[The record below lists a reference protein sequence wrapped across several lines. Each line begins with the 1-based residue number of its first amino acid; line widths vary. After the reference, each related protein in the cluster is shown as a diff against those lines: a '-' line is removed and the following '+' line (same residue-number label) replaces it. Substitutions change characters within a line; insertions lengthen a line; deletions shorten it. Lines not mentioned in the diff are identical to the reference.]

1 MWKLVLFLF
10 PLLPAS
16 AQSSLSLGLGAFA
29 YDLALPSGY
38 WGGVSLR
45 SGPVWGLRAYA
56 RREGRFLGLPAS
68 YYGGLWTEYV
78 NATEYFGSNLLYL
91 NTFMGTEIYLGN
103 DHWAL
108 FGESWYP
115 LYVWGPG
122 PSSFGFPG
130 AFGLRYYFSGREAY
144 TATDLLNAPLKLYF
158 LASPVRLALAYEPE
172 ARSFWLSPYP
182 LAFGGHGYWGGFL
195 LGAGMAFWD
204 WGRAQPYLYL
214 GYRFR
219 LGKAVEAHIR
229 LEGPWAVPYKN
240 TFLYLPLPSF
250 ALVFPL

>member
-1 MWKLVLFLF
+1 
-10 PLLPAS
+10 
-16 AQSSLSLGLGAFA
+16 
-29 YDLALPSGY
+29 
-38 WGGVSLR
+38 
-45 SGPVWGLRAYA
+45 
-56 RREGRFLGLPAS
+56 
-68 YYGGLWTEYV
+68 
-78 NATEYFGSNLLYL
+78 
-91 NTFMGTEIYLGN
+91 MGTEIYLGN

-122 PSSFGFPG
+122 PSLFGFPG

-144 TATDLLNAPLKLYF
+144 TATGLLNAPLKLYF

-172 ARSFWLSPYP
+172 ARSFWFSPYP
-182 LAFGGHGYWGGFL
+182 LAFGGHGYWGDFL

-229 LEGPWAVPYKN
+229 LEGPWAFPYKN